1 MLSKAG
7 LRGVC
12 FLVALFAATVT
23 HAIEMTSY
31 MEVLLVK
38 NVSTSWQTVNLA
50 NTYSDAIVVCT
61 YTLAAFD
68 AANPPAVT
76 RIQNITSSSFDLRIQ
91 GWEDSTAAAN
101 DVHCI
106 IVDEGA
112 HTLPDGRQLEAHSVV
127 SDQTNGQSSTDGGW
141 DQALMEDV
149 SLSIVNTY
157 TNPVV
162 LGQVMSFEDNRA
174 STIFVTDCTTRINYP
189 FQSGAGD
196 SICVGKHIG
205 QISSTRDPETIGYIV
220 AEAGSGTVNNVFYEL
235 ALGADAIAGSGDTN
249 DSYALN
255 SDHTTAVLTQAG
267 EDGGNGSWAVLF
279 GAGDPL
285 PANQMTLQVD
295 EEVVEGDTTRRHTN
309 EPVYYWAFA
318 AAEVTLQK
326 TVINDAAG
334 TAVPGDFTL
343 TASGVDTISG
353 VNAAPGITDQPVHP
367 GSYVLTEVNLPGYLP
382 SPWTCVGATVTGGD
396 TITVASG
403 DNAVCTIVNDDAD
416 TGLLTLVK
424 QVDNDIGGAATA
436 ADFVLSFTDG
446 ASVNGAGVSGSSQ
459 VTSVIVDAGS
469 YTLSETP
476 LSGYGLT
483 SISCDGA
490 DSDGLDGLQ
499 VEKGENIT
507 CIFLNEDLGV
517 DLEIVKL
524 IDDSSP
530 NVGDVVTFTLKI
542 TNNGP
547 DTATNVQVTDI
558 VPAGFLYQS
567 ASITGGSTNNDISPA
582 GTGLVWTLAALS
594 PGVGSVLTFKATVNA
609 P

>member
-1 MLSKAG
+1 M
-7 LRGVC
+7 
-12 FLVALFAATVT
+12 
-23 HAIEMTSY
+23 
-31 MEVLLVK
+31 
-38 NVSTSWQTVNLA
+38 
-50 NTYSDAIVVCT
+50 
-61 YTLAAFD
+61 
-68 AANPPAVT
+68 
-76 RIQNITSSSFDLRIQ
+76 
-91 GWEDSTAAAN
+91 
-101 DVHCI
+101 
-106 IVDEGA
+106 
-112 HTLPDGRQLEAHSVV
+112 
-127 SDQTNGQSSTDGGW
+127 
-141 DQALMEDV
+141 
-149 SLSIVNTY
+149 
-157 TNPVV
+157 
-162 LGQVMSFEDNRA
+162 
-174 STIFVTDCTTRINYP
+174 
-189 FQSGAGD
+189 
-196 SICVGKHIG
+196 
-205 QISSTRDPETIGYIV
+205 
-220 AEAGSGTVNNVFYEL
+220 
-235 ALGADAIAGSGDTN
+235 
-249 DSYALN
+249 
-255 SDHTTAVLTQAG
+255 
-267 EDGGNGSWAVLF
+267 
-279 GAGDPL
+279 
-285 PANQMTLQVD
+285 
-295 EEVVEGDTTRRHTN
+295 
-309 EPVYYWAFA
+309 
-318 AAEVTLQK
+318 
-326 TVINDAAG
+326 
-334 TAVPGDFTL
+334 
-343 TASGVDTISG
+343 
-353 VNAAPGITDQPVHP
+353 
-367 GSYVLTEVNLPGYLP
+367 
-382 SPWTCVGATVTGGD
+382 GATVTGGD